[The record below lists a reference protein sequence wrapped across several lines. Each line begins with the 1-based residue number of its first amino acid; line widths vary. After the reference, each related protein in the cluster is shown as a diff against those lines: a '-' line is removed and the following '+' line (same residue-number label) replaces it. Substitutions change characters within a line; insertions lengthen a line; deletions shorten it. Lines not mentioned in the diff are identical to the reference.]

1 VRGSKSTRRV
11 ASRQTL
17 PFSTETGA
25 IPSWSAVRSAT
36 RGHRE
41 PRPTLSVVR
50 RDTRRVTDPTPLPR
64 TPLLLAV
71 ALALA
76 AAVSLGLARFS
87 YALLLPPMR
96 AELHWSYLTAGA
108 MNTANAAGYLFG
120 ALLAPRWF
128 ARHDALRIAV
138 GGGVATA
145 AILVAHAFAASD
157 ALLYALRTLA
167 GFASAATFVGGGLLA
182 TRLSA
187 HSPHPGLVVGI
198 YYGGTGLGILASTAL
213 VPPLPWREA
222 WIALGLVSL
231 ACTLVTWGVTRA
243 SRALVETGPGPSTAG
258 GVGAPWA
265 PMAALLLG
273 YLRVGFGYIGYMTFI
288 VTLLREQG
296 IAPAWVA
303 AFYGLLGV
311 GVVAS
316 SWLWAGVLQRFRG
329 GQALA
334 LLTGI
339 LSVATLL
346 PVISAQPVV
355 VALSCGLFGCTFLSV
370 VASTTAF
377 VRHNLPRP
385 AWASGIGAF
394 TIVFALGQIIGP
406 SLSGQ
411 LADGPGGLRRGFL
424 CSAIVLALAALAG
437 SRQRPLTCA

>member
-1 VRGSKSTRRV
+1 MT
-11 ASRQTL
+11 AQ
-17 PFSTETGA
+17 P
-25 IPSWSAVRSAT
+25 P
-36 RGHRE
+36 
-41 PRPTLSVVR
+41 LS
-50 RDTRRVTDPTPLPR
+50 R
-64 TPLLLAV
+64 TPLGLAF

-96 AELHWSYLTAGA
+96 DELHWSYFTAGA
-108 MNTANAAGYLFG
+108 MNTANAAGYLVG

-138 GGGVATA
+138 AGGLATA
-145 AILVAHAFAASD
+145 AILVAHAFARSD

-187 HSPHPGLVVGI
+187 RSPHPGLVVGL
-198 YYGGTGLGILASTAL
+198 YYGGAGLGILGSTAL
-213 VPPLPWREA
+213 VPPLPWRDA
-222 WIALGLVSL
+222 WVALGAVSL

-243 SRALVETGPGPSTAG
+243 SRALVETGPAG
-258 GVGAPWA
+258 AAAGAMGVRWA
-265 PMAALLLG
+265 PMAPLLVG
-273 YLRVGFGYIGYMTFI
+273 YLLFGFGYIGYMTFI

-303 AFYGLLGV
+303 AFYGLLGA

-316 SWLWAGVLQRFRG
+316 SWIWAGVLQRFRG

-334 LLTGI
+334 LLTSI
-339 LSVATLL
+339 LTVATLL

-377 VRHNLPRP
+377 VRHNLPP
-385 AWASGIGAF
+385 AEWAPGIGAF
-394 TIVFALGQIIGP
+394 TIVFALGQILGP
-406 SLSGQ
+406 SLSGH
-411 LADGPGGLRRGFL
+411 LADGPGGLARGFV
-424 CSAIVLALAALAG
+424 CSAIVLALGAAVA
-437 SRQRPLTCA
+437 SRQRSLAA

>member
-1 VRGSKSTRRV
+1 
-11 ASRQTL
+11 
-17 PFSTETGA
+17 
-25 IPSWSAVRSAT
+25 
-36 RGHRE
+36 
-41 PRPTLSVVR
+41 
-50 RDTRRVTDPTPLPR
+50 VTDSTPLPR

-96 AELHWSYLTAGA
+96 AELHWSYFTAGA

-128 ARHDALRIAV
+128 ARHDALRIAA

-145 AILVAHAFAASD
+145 VVLVAHAFAASD
-157 ALLYALRTLA
+157 AVLYALRTLA
-167 GFASAATFVGGGLLA
+167 GLASAATFVGGGLLA

-187 HSPHPGLVVGI
+187 RSPHPGLVVGL

-222 WIALGLVSL
+222 WIALGGVSL
-231 ACTLVTWGVTRA
+231 ACTLATWGVTRA
-243 SRALVETGPGPSTAG
+243 SRALVQTRPDPIVAG
-258 GVGAPWA
+258 RVGVSWA
-265 PMAALLLG
+265 PMGALLLG
-273 YLRVGFGYIGYMTFI
+273 YLLFGFGYIGYMTFI

-296 IAPAWVA
+296 ITPAWVA

-316 SWLWAGVLQRFRG
+316 SWLWAGLLQRYRG

-334 LLTGI
+334 LLSAI

-346 PVISAQPVV
+346 PVLSAQPAV
-355 VALSCGLFGCTFLSV
+355 VALSCALFGCTFLSV

-385 AWASGIGAF
+385 AWAPGIGAF
-394 TIVFALGQIIGP
+394 TIVFALGQIVGP
-406 SLSGQ
+406 SLSGH

-424 CSAIVLALAALAG
+424 CSAIVLALGALAG
-437 SRQRPLTCA
+437 SRQRPLTAA

>member
-1 VRGSKSTRRV
+1 MT
-11 ASRQTL
+11 
-17 PFSTETGA
+17 P
-25 IPSWSAVRSAT
+25 
-36 RGHRE
+36 
-41 PRPTLSVVR
+41 
-50 RDTRRVTDPTPLPR
+50 PTPLPR

-96 AELHWSYLTAGA
+96 AELHWSYFTAGA

-128 ARHDALRIAV
+128 ARHDALRIAAA
-138 GGGVATA
+138 GGIATA
-145 AILVAHAFAASD
+145 AILAAHAFAESD
-157 ALLYALRTLA
+157 AALYALRTLA

-187 HSPHPGLVVGI
+187 RAPRPGLVVGL
-198 YYGGTGLGILASTAL
+198 YYGGAGLGILASTAL
-213 VPPLPWREA
+213 VPPLPWRAA

-231 ACTLVTWGVTRA
+231 ACTLATWGVTRA
-243 SRALVETGPGPSTAG
+243 SRALVETGPDA
-258 GVGAPWA
+258 VGAERAGVRWT

-273 YLRVGFGYIGYMTFI
+273 YLMFGFGYIGYMTFI

-296 IAPAWVA
+296 LAASWVA

-316 SWLWAGVLQRFRG
+316 SWLWVGVLQRFRG

-334 LLTGI
+334 LLTAI
-339 LSVATLL
+339 LALATLL
-346 PVISAQPVV
+346 PVLSAQPLV
-355 VALSCGLFGCTFLSV
+355 VALSCALFGCTFLSV

-377 VRHNLPRP
+377 VRHNLPRA
-385 AWASGIGAF
+385 AWAPGIGAF

-406 SLSGQ
+406 SLSGH

-424 CSAIVLALAALAG
+424 CSAIVLALAALAA
-437 SRQRPLTCA
+437 SRQRPLATT